1 MRIYKVLYFPKTG
14 TNIFISYN
22 KNNYSA
28 WGFDKPHREGI
39 SIITELH
46 LGKLHISKYTPLN
59 STENGNIKK

>member
-1 MRIYKVLYFPKTG
+1 MGIYKVLYFSKTG

-28 WGFDKPHREGI
+28 WSFVKPHRVGAAI
-39 SIITELH
+39 KTELH
-46 LGKLHISKYTPLN
+46 LGKLHISKDTPLN